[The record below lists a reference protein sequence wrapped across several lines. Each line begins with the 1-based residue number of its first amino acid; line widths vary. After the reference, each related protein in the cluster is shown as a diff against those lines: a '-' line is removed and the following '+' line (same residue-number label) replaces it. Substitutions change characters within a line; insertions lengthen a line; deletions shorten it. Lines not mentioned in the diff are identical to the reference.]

1 MADNEEVVEEN
12 KQGLL
17 TNQFVFQPEEIIEIE
32 GVTYAVY
39 YDIEELGNF
48 PILAKVDSPT
58 FITVG
63 VEPTVLTQ
71 ETFATKYGYV
81 FRGHED
87 LLVSEIMTGDEEKEY
102 RGVFDTIENKFETQA
117 KENGMKWLL
126 DRDVQAAFLAASL
139 TGTPISTDDLSGTE
153 WYENSTEGQRNFMI
167 KYYSDPDAV
176 QKDIKTNIAN
186 IKEGIISR
194 NMTGPVNELARVLA
208 YAVTTNEI
216 DADEVDTYLDYIDD
230 AAYLDLLG
238 GKELLPESLQGFVGQ
253 FSGVNTGQSTAKSLI
268 IDTLGAGAYE
278 AMVSSGSF
286 NKIAARVRAGDI
298 EGVKNEL
305 QMQHDAL
312 YPMFNGSQYSTWNG
326 YYSNRASKLING
338 TTGGQL
344 VKLTQSQQDTIDD
357 LIVKAKGDYME
368 FDKQVRSSFI
378 DSPGVKNAFLDDLAS
393 RVPQAFSG
401 VF

>member
-1 MADNEEVVEEN
+1 MRDLFHNILMEDEN

-87 LLVSEIMTGDEEKEY
+87 LLVSEILTGDEEKEY

-153 WYENSTEGQRNFMI
+153 WYENSTEEQRNFMI
-167 KYYSDPDAV
+167 KYYLVIAV
-176 QKDIKTNIAN
+176 I
-186 IKEGIISR
+186 
-194 NMTGPVNELARVLA
+194 
-208 YAVTTNEI
+208 
-216 DADEVDTYLDYIDD
+216 
-230 AAYLDLLG
+230 
-238 GKELLPESLQGFVGQ
+238 
-253 FSGVNTGQSTAKSLI
+253 
-268 IDTLGAGAYE
+268 
-278 AMVSSGSF
+278 
-286 NKIAARVRAGDI
+286 
-298 EGVKNEL
+298 
-305 QMQHDAL
+305 
-312 YPMFNGSQYSTWNG
+312 
-326 YYSNRASKLING
+326 
-338 TTGGQL
+338 
-344 VKLTQSQQDTIDD
+344 
-357 LIVKAKGDYME
+357 LIVLSFVIKAKPRE
-368 FDKQVRSSFI
+368 S
-378 DSPGVKNAFLDDLAS
+378 
-393 RVPQAFSG
+393 
-401 VF
+401 